1 VRTRLGPYFYTDE
14 PTARANCTDKPGY
27 IIIYL
32 LDDIYEAAVRI
43 NGCMSSLQSVTQRVS
58 TALQRSSYLAAT
70 VAVVIAAASVGYG
83 LTNNDLL
90 TALGALLI
98 VPSIVL
104 LYEIGSRERSG
115 EFDGTRRQTN

>member
-1 VRTRLGPYFYTDE
+1 M
-14 PTARANCTDKPGY
+14 
-27 IIIYL
+27 
-32 LDDIYEAAVRI
+32 LDDIYVAAVRI
-43 NGCMSSLQSVTQRVS
+43 NSCMSSLQTVTQLAS

-70 VAVVIAAASVGYG
+70 VAVAIAAASVGYG

-104 LYEIGSRERSG
+104 LYEIGSRDRSA
-115 EFDGTRRQTN
+115 ELDATQRQTN

>member
-1 VRTRLGPYFYTDE
+1 
-14 PTARANCTDKPGY
+14 
-27 IIIYL
+27 L

>member
-1 VRTRLGPYFYTDE
+1 M
-14 PTARANCTDKPGY
+14 
-27 IIIYL
+27 
-32 LDDIYEAAVRI
+32 LDDIYVAAVRI
-43 NGCMSSLQSVTQRVS
+43 NDCMSSLQTVTQRAS

-70 VAVVIAAASVGYG
+70 VAVAIAAASVGYG

-104 LYEIGSRERSG
+104 LYEIGSRERSA
-115 EFDGTRRQTN
+115 ELDATQRQTN

>member
-1 VRTRLGPYFYTDE
+1 
-14 PTARANCTDKPGY
+14 
-27 IIIYL
+27 
-32 LDDIYEAAVRI
+32 
-43 NGCMSSLQSVTQRVS
+43 MSSLQSVTRKLS

-70 VAVVIAAASVGYG
+70 VAVAIAVASVGYG
-83 LTNNDLL
+83 VTNDDLL

-104 LYEIGSRERSG
+104 LYEIGSRNRSA

>member
-1 VRTRLGPYFYTDE
+1 
-14 PTARANCTDKPGY
+14 
-27 IIIYL
+27 
-32 LDDIYEAAVRI
+32 
-43 NGCMSSLQSVTQRVS
+43 MSPLQSEIQQLS

-70 VAVVIAAASVGYG
+70 VAVAIAAASVGYG

-104 LYEIGSRERSG
+104 LYEIGSRENT
-115 EFDGTRRQTN
+115 EFDGTRRGTN